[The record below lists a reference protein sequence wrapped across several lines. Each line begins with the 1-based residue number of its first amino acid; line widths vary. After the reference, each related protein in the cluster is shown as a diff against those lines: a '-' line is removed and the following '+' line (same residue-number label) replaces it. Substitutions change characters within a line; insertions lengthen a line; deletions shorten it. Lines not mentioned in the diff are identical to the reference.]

1 MKTTLKVIQMQQN
14 KFYLFVR
21 QRENS
26 KLASQKYNARFPQIT
41 SKKGWHDQLCLVG
54 ARSMNYSLRLS
65 YPSSFKSQSGN
76 WLKYFTHIRIIG

>member
-14 KFYLFVR
+14 TFYLFVP

-26 KLASQKYNARFPQIT
+26 KLAFQKYNECFPQIT
-41 SKKGWHDQLCLVG
+41 SKEGWHDQVCLVG

-65 YPSSFKSQSGN
+65 YPASLKSRSGN
-76 WLKYFTHIRIIG
+76 WLKILYTH